1 MERMKVGERTDSD
14 HCPLEV
20 TVETENKQGDRRER
34 KTEKQKSRTGKQKI
48 QENTK
53 KLKYTNE
60 REEEKPGKMIKLIS
74 DIKAAVS
81 KKKVRR
87 QPNNPGV
94 KKWQDR
100 ECRESKRK
108 VNGALRKWK
117 IGETE
122 KKVYI
127 QESARQKQL

>member
-1 MERMKVGERTDSD
+1 MERMKVGERTDSH

-48 QENTK
+48 QENT
-53 KLKYTNE
+53 
-60 REEEKPGKMIKLIS
+60 
-74 DIKAAVS
+74 
-81 KKKVRR
+81 KKVRR

-127 QESARQKQL
+127 QESARQKQLCRAKEKEEKE